1 MYSFWYQHLGLNQQ
15 LLYHFL
21 AQWLLSSFL
30 VSLRIGRASLFLI
43 CYFEFIYFFYKDSL
57 LLFIRVL
64 GIYKF
69 LDLLTFNFYWCL
81 LKCILFTFFLYVKV
95 EIILSNFQKNAFK
108 IIQKDSFFML
118 HLTSIMPDDWFV
130 YFLLSNNEILKQ
142 INTYYVFSE
151 KLGN

>member
-81 LKCILFTFFLYVKV
+81 LKCI
-95 EIILSNFQKNAFK
+95 
-108 IIQKDSFFML
+108 
-118 HLTSIMPDDWFV
+118 FV
-130 YFLLSNNEILKQ
+130 YFFILHKGWNYSFQ
-142 INTYYVFSE
+142 FSKKRLQNYSRRFIFHASFNFHNARWLICLIFIE
-151 KLGN
+151 